1 MKLLID
7 THIIIWLYEGNKKLS
22 AKARDMITD
31 LNNEIYFSTL
41 SIFEIELKHK
51 NNPENMPHSGEE
63 IISYCKTFGF
73 KPLTL
78 ELNHVLTFK
87 TLKRKEGKPLHKDP
101 FDNLLLAQAVAEE
114 MMFITH
120 DEHIAEYDSENIF
133 KV

>member
-1 MKLLID
+1 MKFLMD
-7 THIIIWLYEGNKKLS
+7 THILIWHFEKNDNLAEKVRK
-22 AKARDMITD
+22 MISD
-31 LNNEIYFSTL
+31 KNNTTYFSAL

-51 NNPENMPHSGEE
+51 NHPDKMPYSGEE
-63 IISYCKTFGF
+63 FISYCKTFGF
-73 KPLTL
+73 KPLYL

-87 TLKRKEGKPLHKDP
+87 TLKCKEGKPPHKDP
-101 FDNLLLAQAVAEE
+101 FDNLMLAQAVAEE

>member
-1 MKLLID
+1 MKFLMD
-7 THIIIWLYEGNKKLS
+7 THILIWHFEKNEKL
-22 AKARDMITD
+22 AEKVRKMISD
-31 LNNEIYFSTL
+31 KNNTTYFSSL

-51 NNPENMPHSGEE
+51 NHPDKMPYSGEE
-63 IISYCKTFGF
+63 LISYCKTFGF

-120 DEHIAEYDSENIF
+120 DEHIAEYDSKNIF

>member
-1 MKLLID
+1 MKFLMD
-7 THIIIWLYEGNKKLS
+7 THILIWHFEKNEKL
-22 AKARDMITD
+22 AEKVRKMISD
-31 LNNEIYFSTL
+31 KNNTTYFSSL

-51 NNPENMPHSGEE
+51 NRPDKMPYSGEE
-63 IISYCKTFGF
+63 LISYCKTFGF